1 MLCLLVRLEMPR
13 KKRNFGRKTRARRSS
28 APAIHFRTNNRP
40 SKRIC
45 WTDEGMVA
53 AVKNGILVKRAAEE
67 EATTT
72 SNICELVVSTDSGQE
87 GNGSLHP
94 RSLVDHWDKLSLTLK

>member
-53 AVKNGILVKRAAEE
+53 AVKNGMLVKRAAGRRLLQPPIFV
-67 EATTT
+67 
-72 SNICELVVSTDSGQE
+72 NLWC
-87 GNGSLHP
+87 P
-94 RSLVDHWDKLSLTLK
+94 LTLARKEMGASIQEAS